1 MFSKVVR
8 YENLSL
14 FFDQMGACLSCLRM
28 GDDINAVNGDF
39 RSEEMLPVIEGK
51 KSGARLGETPQDATP
66 LLNMVTLS
74 DSSSGSFDQEM
85 IDKLLLEVEDSG
97 DSA

>member
-1 MFSKVVR
+1 M
-8 YENLSL
+8 SL
-14 FFDQMGACLSCLRM
+14 FVTIKMGACLSCLNLA
-28 GDDINAVNGDF
+28 DDNVNAVNGDF
-39 RSEEMLPVIEGK
+39 RSEEMLPAIEGK
-51 KSGARLGETPQDATP
+51 KGSVFGNGETRQDATP